1 MTNLS
6 DNFGERASGLSTID
20 LHGVFGQF
28 AGVSDGYTNAS
39 PDMSLS
45 STLDNTL

>member
-20 LHGVFGQF
+20 LHSVFGQF
-28 AGVSDGYTNAS
+28 AGVSDGYTNSA
-39 PDMSLS
+39 PDMSMNNV
-45 STLDNTL
+45 LDNTL